1 VNLNLTANSKR
12 ILTLTLTYA
21 KRITIRIRVGVRD
34 LRAAPITPHHL
45 TRGYALQEALV
56 EEIHK
61 FRAIQLGSGMEFM
74 HKLKKLAASRSPE
87 GSEFMS
93 KEDVVRE
100 LVRCCG
106 PTLQVRGRVSSKS
119 YR

>member
-1 VNLNLTANSKR
+1 M
-12 ILTLTLTYA
+12 
-21 KRITIRIRVGVRD
+21 
-34 LRAAPITPHHL
+34 
-45 TRGYALQEALV
+45 

-100 LVRCCG
+100 LVGRRG
-106 PTLQVRGRVSSKS
+106 TLWASL
-119 YR
+119 